1 MNYMPD
7 VLKILG
13 VSINEPFKIK
23 EWNSKVFFD
32 EDCDLKYLDGTGYV
46 LAENIYDI
54 FIGEV
59 EIEKLPWKPKEGE
72 YYYYVDLMGLNGE
85 PEIGRFTWV
94 FDGYDYLN
102 FNVGNCF
109 RTSEE
114 ITDEIKQRI
123 LSEMKG
129 AYEND

>member
-1 MNYMPD
+1 MNYMPK
-7 VLKILG
+7 VLEMLG
-13 VSINEPFKIK
+13 LKVDIPFNIIGADCNPYLFDK
-23 EWNSKVFFD
+23 EYNLID
-32 EDCDLKYLDGTGYV
+32 MEYYV
-46 LAENIYDI
+46 RNGLIRGLI
-54 FIGEV
+54 IGGLG
-59 EIEKLPWKPKEGE
+59 IEKLPWKPKEGE

-85 PEIGRFTWV
+85 PEIRRFTWV

-123 LSEMKG
+123 LQEMKG
-129 AYEND
+129 KYEND